1 MNKLKLVCIASLL
14 ATGLS
19 AYAVTPCNGFEIKIK
34 NHLADDLLVT
44 KSALIGAQLQ
54 PDGIQKISAK
64 TEQVY
69 TINNSAAG
77 VAMKG
82 NIILHT
88 ISVPTKEVKI
98 QFDLQNGTLACKHR
112 DNSPESDYTLTKVRL
127 PGKVDY
133 IVSNR

>member
-1 MNKLKLVCIASLL
+1 MNKLKLACIASLL

-19 AYAVTPCNGFEIKIK
+19 VNAATPCNGFEIKIK

-44 KSALIGAQLQ
+44 KSSLIGAQLQ
-54 PDGIQKISAK
+54 PDGVQKISAK

-82 NIILHT
+82 DLILHT
-88 ISVPTKEVKI
+88 ISIPTKEVKI
-98 QFDLQNGTLACKHR
+98 QFDLNNGTLACKHT
-112 DNSPESDYTLTKVRL
+112 DNSPESDYTLTKVRV
-127 PGKVDY
+127 PGKVEY